1 MVAKKSDRLAPP
13 LMYAFR
19 AAHQERDAAVRIDV
33 RENGERV
40 LATRRVT
47 TRAPI
52 TEGELRKL
60 VSSDISALM
69 NTVNLES
76 AEDLSDV
83 PEVRRSILNFG
94 LRDLARLSLDE
105 DAVHGVAK
113 ELEVALRDFE
123 PRTRAQDDQGPTR
136 RQGVA
141 GRTES
146 AVPGQRRPT
155 AAAGQR
161 AHAVCRGDRIGLWQD
176 QDRPALTDEP
186 RIRQVL
192 RPGTQDPA

>member
-19 AAHQERDAAVRIDV
+19 AAHQEHDAAVRIDV

-69 NTVNLES
+69 NTVNLEL

-123 PRTRAQDDQGPTR
+123 PRLAPKTIKVRRDDKVSPDELRVRFLVSADLRLQPVNVPM
-136 RQGVA
+136 QFVA
-141 GRTES
+141 EIELDSGKIKI
-146 AVPGQRRPT
+146 
-155 AAAGQR
+155 
-161 AHAVCRGDRIGLWQD
+161 DRL
-176 QDRPALTDEP
+176 
-186 RIRQVL
+186 
-192 RPGTQDPA
+192 